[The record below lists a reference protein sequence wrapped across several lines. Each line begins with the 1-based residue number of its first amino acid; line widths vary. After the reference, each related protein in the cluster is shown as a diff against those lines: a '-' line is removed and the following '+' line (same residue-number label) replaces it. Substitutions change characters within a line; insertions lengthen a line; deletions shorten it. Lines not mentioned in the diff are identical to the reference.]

1 MFSDDFYASPEY
13 GNETLDVV
21 SNYTFN
27 ECIRHAYADIGI
39 LYPADTK
46 TVVLFLEYNTQ
57 ENENKVR
64 NKTVINIC
72 TSLSC
77 YI

>member
-1 MFSDDFYASPEY
+1 MWLTSY

-27 ECIRHAYADIGI
+27 ECIRHADIGI
-39 LYPADTK
+39 LYPVDTK
-46 TVVLFLEYNTQ
+46 TVVLFLEYNTK

-64 NKTVINIC
+64 NKIVINTC
-72 TSLSC
+72 TSLCLSC
-77 YI
+77 CI